1 MHSCFCAPLL
11 SLSVLCRSYLKNMHK
26 KSSPP
31 GQRRL
36 GAALFCCH
44 WSLLY
49 ISDSCANQSVP
60 GLWQRNCVIVHIAS
74 HEH

>member
-1 MHSCFCAPLL
+1 MLLCSAAFTLCALQELL
-11 SLSVLCRSYLKNMHK
+11 ENMLK